1 MKLPDLIL
9 VDGRCHDQQNHRG
22 GHFALVSDFR
32 KIPHDKWLVM
42 LDNHYQG
49 FPRLSVEPTSLFS
62 RVLDG
67 SMPFQTVLY
76 GLENRSVKL
85 VSAWEASVGHIF
97 CVAFLAFGYLTGQC
111 KNKALK
117 SALRRSVFRRDRGFA
132 TFQSQ
137 RRASPEASALV

>member
-1 MKLPDLIL
+1 M
-9 VDGRCHDQQNHRG
+9 
-22 GHFALVSDFR
+22 SDFR

-85 VSAWEASVGHIF
+85 VSAWEASVGH
-97 CVAFLAFGYLTGQC
+97 FLGLSFGFRAGLAGWF
-111 KNKALK
+111 KNKGLK
-117 SALRRSVFRRDRGFA
+117 SALRRSRFQRDRGI
-132 TFQSQ
+132 SNL
-137 RRASPEASALV
+137 S